1 MQCNQQGKGVVPVR
15 REIPNRDQEVKKG
28 AAGEAAVKAAAMRQ
42 LDQCAKEIEAYV
54 EASKMEKVIEAV
66 SKDLDDSPK
75 LRLRRV
81 D

>member
-1 MQCNQQGKGVVPVR
+1 
-15 REIPNRDQEVKKG
+15 
-28 AAGEAAVKAAAMRQ
+28 MRQ

-75 LRLRRV
+75 MRLRRPE
-81 D
+81 